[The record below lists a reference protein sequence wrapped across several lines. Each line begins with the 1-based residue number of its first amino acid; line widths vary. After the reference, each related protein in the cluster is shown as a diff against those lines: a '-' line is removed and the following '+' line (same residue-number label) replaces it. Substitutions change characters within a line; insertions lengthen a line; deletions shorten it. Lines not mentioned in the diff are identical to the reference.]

1 MGDSLTSIFKTM
13 SLCPKKTAGL
23 LLQARCFKKTVLGGK
38 KPFRRM
44 AVVPLNFVGAALAV
58 HGIFIDSNEYPRCL
72 WYGR

>member
-1 MGDSLTSIFKTM
+1 M

-23 LLQARCFKKTVLGGK
+23 QKQARCFKKTVLGGK
-38 KPFRRM
+38 KPFRRIEEQL